1 MSERIRGSYDD
12 AIYKLTYTFESTASK
27 VRYLTDKLE
36 NVAEGK
42 YDDKEDHE
50 RSQHCRRM
58 VARFSI
64 LPNAQTHQ

>member
-1 MSERIRGSYDD
+1 
-12 AIYKLTYTFESTASK
+12 